1 MSIRT
6 GVMPIAAQDHTSACG
21 VSILGSTGYGFDAA
35 GRLQTVTDGTNA
47 ATYSYLA
54 NSRLIGQI
62 AYARSGQ
69 TVMIR
74 TNQYDALNR
83 LVKTETQDAQPAVLA
98 SFAYGLN
105 AAHQRTSVTNADGAY
120 WVYQYDS
127 LGQVTSGRKCW
138 ANGTPVLGQQ
148 FDYTFDDIGNRQTA
162 VTGGDA
168 AGHNRRYQ
176 HYTANSRNQYE
187 ERLVPGYLEVTGSAA
202 TNATVTL
209 NNQAVTRQGEYFWGK
224 LGLNN
229 STGSVWLSLTNLGVL
244 AVSTNSDVA
253 VTNTG
258 QLFLP
263 QTPEAFAHDAD
274 GNLTND
280 GRWNDTWDAENRLV
294 RMVSRTDTPTNSWRS
309 LTFGYDPQGRRI
321 SKTVSNWV
329 GSAWQLVSD
338 ERFAFDGW
346 NCLAVL
352 NSSFSLLHS
361 FTWGL
366 DLSGTMQGAG
376 GVGGLLWLDDPVHTN
391 VTQFVAFDGNG
402 NVAALV
408 SSTNGAVTA
417 NYEYG
422 PFGEVIRATGPM
434 AKANPFQFSTKYQDE
449 ESDLLYYGYRYYNG
463 SSGRWLSRDPIG
475 ELGGRNLYAFDR
487 SDPILSYDAHGLIC
501 DKCKRGNIRY
511 VEFAGY
517 SLMAHGLGLSPSSVD
532 AGYSALNGVEVIHFI
547 SEFAEVSEGLAAE
560 EVAKDVAKASATL
573 GISKGMRWNWTE
585 AMIEKIDE
593 IEKNIQRQYGVDLW
607 INIRWQKCELT
618 YLFPSHPTQVIPF
631 TKHLDWVPKSD
642 WYMSDD
648 GNRPE
653 GGFEVGD
660 HLGILEALPASI
672 IAAIQALVQ

>member
-6 GVMPIAAQDHTSACG
+6 GVMPIVVHDHTSACG

-35 GRLQTVTDGTNA
+35 GRLQNVTDGTNA

-83 LVKTETQDAQPAVLA
+83 LVKTETQDAQQAVLA

-127 LGQVTSGRKCW
+127 LGQVTSGRKYW
-138 ANGTPVLGQQ
+138 ANATPVLGQQ

-168 AGHNRRYQ
+168 SGHNRRYQ

-187 ERLVPGYLEVTGSAA
+187 QRLVPGYLEVTGSAA

-209 NNQAVTRQGEYFWGK
+209 NNQAVTRQGEYFWGE

-346 NCLAVL
+346 NCLAIL
-352 NSSFSLLHS
+352 HSSFSLLHS

-366 DLSGTMQGAG
+366 DLSGSLQGAG
-376 GVGGLLWLDDPVHTN
+376 GVGGLLWLSQPSTTN
-391 VTQFVAFDGNG
+391 SQQFVAFDGNG

-408 SSTNGAVTA
+408 CATNGAVTA

-422 PFGEVIRATGPM
+422 PFGEVLRATGPM
-434 AKANPFQFSTKYQDE
+434 AKVNPFRFSTKYQDE
-449 ESDLLYYGYRYYNG
+449 ETDLFYYGFRYYDASMGRWIGLDTIEEFGGNNVYAFVGNRSLSHFDLLGLISPVDTGHWPPIDPGPTPPPPTINVDSFGLWTTIIGHFCGGTGDELILDGNKWGNFFMGVKYVSDKLQSLQYGAAVQAWNTYRQT
-463 SSGRWLSRDPIG
+463 
-475 ELGGRNLYAFDR
+475 DR
-487 SDPILSYDAHGLIC
+487 SEGSYLRYDDVFIDRNWYESVTLNQAHLAVYGKWRIDCMSVTLHDNNARITDEITLKAKTVMDWLTGKDPGFDAH
-501 DKCKRGNIRY
+501 
-511 VEFAGY
+511 
-517 SLMAHGLGLSPSSVD
+517 LSD
-532 AGYSALNGVEVIHFI
+532 SA
-547 SEFAEVSEGLAAE
+547 
-560 EVAKDVAKASATL
+560 VAYFCTL
-573 GISKGMRWNWTE
+573 
-585 AMIEKIDE
+585 
-593 IEKNIQRQYGVDLW
+593 
-607 INIRWQKCELT
+607 
-618 YLFPSHPTQVIPF
+618 
-631 TKHLDWVPKSD
+631 
-642 WYMSDD
+642 
-648 GNRPE
+648 
-653 GGFEVGD
+653 
-660 HLGILEALPASI
+660 
-672 IAAIQALVQ
+672 